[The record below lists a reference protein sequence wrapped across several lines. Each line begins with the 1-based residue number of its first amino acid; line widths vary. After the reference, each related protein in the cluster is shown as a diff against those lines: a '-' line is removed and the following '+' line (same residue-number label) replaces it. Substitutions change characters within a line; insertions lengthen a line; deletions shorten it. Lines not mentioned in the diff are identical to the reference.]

1 MRFVTKSSLKAR
13 TAHSSTVIFV
23 PPGEVIE
30 TKRDDR
36 RDADVA
42 FAWRGLQLIADGDD
56 VLVATG
62 SAPAVQ
68 PWKLSA

>member
-1 MRFVTKSSLKAR
+1 MRVVTKYSLKAR
-13 TAHSSTVIFV
+13 TVPSATVIFV

-36 RDADVA
+36 RDADVT